1 MENIKSAFPHF
12 SLTLHQYFQTIFMD
26 FFKFLVSK
34 TFLKN
39 LVAAIILLVL
49 IIFGLKIYLDSYTHH
64 NDYHLV
70 PDLTNKSYEQAKKIL
85 EDRKMQIVVIDTVDY
100 NPKFNKYAIVEQN
113 PIRNDKVKVGR
124 KIYVKINNN
133 AYAKISFPE
142 VVGKS
147 RRQALSLIKA
157 SGLRVGKIT
166 TQPYFAEIVLKAI
179 HQKDTLKTGFKI
191 PKNSVINLIIGD
203 GKRAVDEDKQ
213 PHEPEST
220 DTQKP
225 NADIQKTLD
234 DVLGN

>member
-1 MENIKSAFPHF
+1 MFPHF
-12 SLTLHQYFQTIFMD
+12 SLTLHRYFQTVFMD
-26 FFKFLVSK
+26 FLKFLMSK

-39 LVAAIILLVL
+39 LIAAIILLVL
-49 IIFGLKIYLDSYTHH
+49 IVFGLKIYFNSYTNH

-70 PDLTNKSYEQAKKIL
+70 PDLSNKSYEQAKKIL
-85 EDRKMQIVVIDTVDY
+85 EDRQMQIVVIDTVDY
-100 NPKFNKYAIVEQN
+100 NPKFKKYAIVEQN
-113 PIRNDKVKVGR
+113 PRKDDKVKVGR

-142 VVGKS
+142 IIGKS

-157 SGLRVGKIT
+157 SGLRVGKIK

-179 HQKDTLKTGFKI
+179 HQKDTLKNGSKI

-203 GKRAVDEDKQ
+203 GKRAVDEGNQ
-213 PHEPEST
+213 QNESESS

-225 NADIQKTLD
+225 DADIQKTLD

>member
-1 MENIKSAFPHF
+1 MFPHF
-12 SLTLHQYFQTIFMD
+12 SLTLHRYFQTVFMD
-26 FFKFLVSK
+26 FLKFLMSK

-39 LVAAIILLVL
+39 LIAAIILLVL
-49 IIFGLKIYLDSYTHH
+49 IVFGLKIYFNSYTNH

-70 PDLTNKSYEQAKKIL
+70 PDLSNKSYEQAKKIL
-85 EDRKMQIVVIDTVDY
+85 EDRQMQIVVIDTVDY
-100 NPKFNKYAIVEQN
+100 NPKFKKYAIVEQN
-113 PIRNDKVKVGR
+113 PRKDDKVKVGR

-142 VVGKS
+142 IIGKS

-157 SGLRVGKIT
+157 SGSRVGKIT

-179 HQKDTLKTGFKI
+179 HQKDTLKNGSKI

-203 GKRAVDEDKQ
+203 GKRAVDEGNQ
-213 PHEPEST
+213 QNESESS

-225 NADIQKTLD
+225 DADIQKTLD

>member
-1 MENIKSAFPHF
+1 MFPYF
-12 SLTLHQYFQTIFMD
+12 SLTLHRYFQTVFMD
-26 FFKFLVSK
+26 FLKFLMSK

-39 LVAAIILLVL
+39 LIAAIILLVL
-49 IIFGLKIYLDSYTHH
+49 IVFGLKIYLNSYTNH

-85 EDRKMQIVVIDTVDY
+85 EDRQMQIVVIDTVDY
-100 NPKFNKYAIVEQN
+100 NPKYKKYAIVEQN
-113 PIRNDKVKVGR
+113 PRKNDKVKVGR

-142 VVGKS
+142 IIGKS
-147 RRQALSLIKA
+147 RRQAMSLIKA

-179 HQKDTLKTGFKI
+179 HQKDTLKNGSKI

-203 GKRAVDEDKQ
+203 GKRAVDEGNQ
-213 PHEPEST
+213 QNESDSS
-220 DTQKP
+220 DTHKP
-225 NADIQKTLD
+225 DAEIQKTLD